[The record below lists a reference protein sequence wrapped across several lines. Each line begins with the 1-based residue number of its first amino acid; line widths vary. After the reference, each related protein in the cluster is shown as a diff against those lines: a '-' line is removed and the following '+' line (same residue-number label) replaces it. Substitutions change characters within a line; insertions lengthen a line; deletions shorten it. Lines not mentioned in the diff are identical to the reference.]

1 MTREGFEK
9 SISVFDDAEAFLCA
23 AHVDGGL
30 AIAAS
35 GPIEAVIVGA
45 VQVIVDRAEHSDDT
59 MDYLVL
65 ASGMLHNAMLSEL
78 RRKKE
83 EQKRVNELNAK
94 EKAPE
99 AAVTA
104 PGAEK

>member
-1 MTREGFEK
+1 MTREDFEK
-9 SISVFDDAEAFLCA
+9 AISAFDDTEAFLCA
-23 AHVDGGL
+23 AHVDGEL
-30 AIAAS
+30 AIAAG

-65 ASGMLHNAMLSEL
+65 ASGMLHSAMLSEL

-83 EQKRVNELNAK
+83 AQK
-94 EKAPE
+94 
-99 AAVTA
+99 
-104 PGAEK
+104 

>member
-9 SISVFDDAEAFLCA
+9 TISAFDDTEAFLCA

-45 VQVIVDRAEHSDDT
+45 VQVIVDKAERSDDT

-65 ASGMLHNAMLSEL
+65 ASGMLHNAMISEL
-78 RRKKE
+78 QRKKE
-83 EQKRVNELNAK
+83 EQE
-94 EKAPE
+94 
-99 AAVTA
+99 
-104 PGAEK
+104 

>member
-1 MTREGFEK
+1 MTREDFEK
-9 SISVFDDAEAFLCA
+9 AISVFDDTEAFLCA

-30 AIAAS
+30 AVAAS

-65 ASGMLHNAMLSEL
+65 ASGMLHSAMLSEL

-83 EQKRVNELNAK
+83 AQK
-94 EKAPE
+94 
-99 AAVTA
+99 
-104 PGAEK
+104 

>member
-1 MTREGFEK
+1 MTKEDFEK
-9 SISVFDDAEAFLCA
+9 AISAFDDTEAFLCA

-30 AIAAS
+30 AVAANGS
-35 GPIEAVIVGA
+35 AEAIIVGA

-83 EQKRVNELNAK
+83 AQK
-94 EKAPE
+94 
-99 AAVTA
+99 
-104 PGAEK
+104 

>member
-23 AHVDGGL
+23 AHVDGVL
-30 AIAAS
+30 AIAVK
-35 GPIEAVIVGA
+35 GPIEAVIAGA
-45 VQVIVDRAEHSDDT
+45 IQIIVDKAERSDDT

-65 ASGMLHNAMLSEL
+65 ASGMLHSAMLSEL

-83 EQKRVNELNAK
+83 AQK
-94 EKAPE
+94 
-99 AAVTA
+99 
-104 PGAEK
+104 

>member
-9 SISVFDDAEAFLCA
+9 TISAFDDAEAFLCA

-30 AIAAS
+30 AIAADGS
-35 GPIEAVIVGA
+35 VEEILVGA
-45 VQVIVDRAEHSDDT
+45 VQVIVDKAERSDDS

-78 RRKKE
+78 QRKKE
-83 EQKRVNELNAK
+83 EQE
-94 EKAPE
+94 
-99 AAVTA
+99 
-104 PGAEK
+104 